1 MPFEKEPTYTPEEE
15 EEKVEEEI
23 EKEEVDVEKAP
34 EEGREEMVEEKPE
47 AISEKE
53 ISEAEEEKQKEEGI
67 TEIQRKIEELKEKE
81 LEERKAEE
89 TREEK
94 ERKLETMKELVRES
108 LPEKFENL
116 VGDNSEEAW
125 DKRKELAEKEPMY
138 TAATLASVDS
148 EKSRDWLDKNKE
160 SQKMWWGIS
169 RGLIGD
175 DTEKAWEIRDFLKI
189 DKRVDR
195 IRGKRWSVLKKT
207 LDLYK
212 SEFLFNLRGR
222 IKFPGWYEPGDIV
235 ISTTGLDSEKSW
247 KLREELEDIAPAEV
261 LISLAGNDSE
271 KAQQIREKYE
281 GDKKLGWAYRKS
293 LIGREKSKK

>member
-1 MPFEKEPTYTPEEE
+1 MPFEKEPTYPLEEE
-15 EEKVEEEI
+15 GEKKEEEI
-23 EKEEVDVEKAP
+23 EKEEVEIEKTP
-34 EEGREEMVEEKPE
+34 EESKEEMAEEKPE
-47 AISEKE
+47 AKSEKE
-53 ISEAEEEKQKEEGI
+53 IPEAEEEI
-67 TEIQRKIEELKEKE
+67 SEIQRKIEEMKEKE

-89 TREEK
+89 MIEEK

-108 LPEKFENL
+108 LPEKFEDL

-138 TAATLASVDS
+138 TAANLAGVAS

-175 DTEKAWEIRDFLKI
+175 DTEKAWEIRDFLEV

-195 IRGKRWSVLKKT
+195 IRGKRWSILKKT

-271 KAQQIREKYE
+271 KAQQIREKYK
-281 GDKKLGWAYRKS
+281 GDKKLEWAYQKS
-293 LIGREKSKK
+293 LIGREKSKE